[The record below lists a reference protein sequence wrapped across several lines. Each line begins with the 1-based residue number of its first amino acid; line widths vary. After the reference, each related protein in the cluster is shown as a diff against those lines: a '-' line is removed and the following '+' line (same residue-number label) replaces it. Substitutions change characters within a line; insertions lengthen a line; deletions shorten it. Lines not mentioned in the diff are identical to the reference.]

1 MALEGHLLDDD
12 ARDGRIDGLVQLRL
26 PAFLE
31 GAKLRVAQVP
41 QTQPLPAGAKK
52 RRRGLPR
59 SGNLAVLEAGSTLLR
74 EQVLLLGSDEVRA
87 VDGEQRI
94 ALLHR
99 LARVVDIE
107 VLDVAAYLE
116 GHFGD
121 LPLVVVEAPHGP
133 NDLLDGSPLDAAEG
147 EPDHLALSGVEVDR
161 CLRKARGV
169 VAGNLPASDASE
181 D

>member
-1 MALEGHLLDDD
+1 M
-12 ARDGRIDGLVQLRL
+12 
-26 PAFLE
+26 
-31 GAKLRVAQVP
+31 
-41 QTQPLPAGAKK
+41 
-52 RRRGLPR
+52 
-59 SGNLAVLEAGSTLLR
+59 LEAGSTLLR

-169 VAGNLPASDASE
+169 VAGNLPRLERAGGVRRFRGLKGAHQDDRKRHNE
-181 D
+181 PQVTT